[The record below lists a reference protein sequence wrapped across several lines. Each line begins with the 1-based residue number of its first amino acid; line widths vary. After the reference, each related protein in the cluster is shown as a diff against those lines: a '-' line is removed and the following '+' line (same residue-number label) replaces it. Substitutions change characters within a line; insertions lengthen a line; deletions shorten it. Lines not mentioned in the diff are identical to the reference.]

1 MTQKMATV
9 FSDSPG
15 VIESVSEEKMN
26 LYGSAHGRYLSS
38 CSKDLDNAFQTVNKI
53 TRLIQKFQKILPISP
68 LINHLIRP
76 RLDYGDI
83 ISEVAFI

>member
-1 MTQKMATV
+1 MTQKKEPV

-38 CSKDLDNAFQTVNKI
+38 YSKDLDNVF
-53 TRLIQKFQKILPISP
+53 
-68 LINHLIRP
+68 
-76 RLDYGDI
+76 
-83 ISEVAFI
+83 